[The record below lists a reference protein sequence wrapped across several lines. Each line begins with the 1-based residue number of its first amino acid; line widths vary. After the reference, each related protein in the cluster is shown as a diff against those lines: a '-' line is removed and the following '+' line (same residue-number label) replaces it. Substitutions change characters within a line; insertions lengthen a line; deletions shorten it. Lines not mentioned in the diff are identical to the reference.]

1 MKSVDHPSANVHQ
14 GSLIKSTK
22 SCVDPSLPGLSFVVD
37 NSDSVHYGP
46 LTQLIVSSG
55 SSCHTRVQIIDTREK
70 SQPLPSYRSSS
81 PPSWVHIFSKTT
93 ANSSL
98 RTQCAAAAAADVPP
112 PIVFHCCLCQARKK
126 LKKQERVLREVVV
139 PMTQLKIT
147 TSKINN

>member
-1 MKSVDHPSANVHQ
+1 MPFYFFHLIHFRTRQRNDLIKSVDHLSANVHQ

-55 SSCHTRVQIIDTREK
+55 SSCHARVQITDTREK

-81 PPSWVHIFSKTT
+81 PPSWVHVFPRLRQIPHS
-93 ANSSL
+93 AHSVLPSLLQMYGSGSSI
-98 RTQCAAAAAADVPP
+98 A
-112 PIVFHCCLCQARKK
+112 
-126 LKKQERVLREVVV
+126 
-139 PMTQLKIT
+139 
-147 TSKINN
+147 SW